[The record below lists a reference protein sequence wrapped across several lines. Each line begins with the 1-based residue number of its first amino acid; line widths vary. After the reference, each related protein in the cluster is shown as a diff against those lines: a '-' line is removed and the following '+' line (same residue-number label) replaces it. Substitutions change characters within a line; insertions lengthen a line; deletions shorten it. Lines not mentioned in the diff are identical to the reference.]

1 MCYLGSTVV
10 HFAVIL
16 FYLFYCQGAVTMEGK
31 TKQDS
36 ETERYP
42 HLKYM
47 LSEYIKELCENY
59 CLDLKVLKTKE
70 ERVKALQTIPNLS
83 DVTSKFSPK
92 MSVNSPIVKFRLEG
106 LHPLGAE
113 DDLECYL
120 STFERLCNSQE
131 IPSKRWPI
139 LLEPY
144 LTGKAQKAF
153 HILSESQKQSY
164 VVVKDALLA
173 AFQLTPDT
181 YREKFRSAVKGPSET
196 FRQYGSRLSLYLRRW
211 TAPTDRLASSPEFT
225 RIMDLIAVDQMI
237 SSLRDESLRLKL
249 LEQKWTS
256 LVEIS
261 DFADN
266 ILVARVTSRNR
277 QSQGSRSMSA
287 TTRPYFHTAGETT
300 GQSQRPAFSQASR
313 IRRPA
318 TDLNN
323 IRCYTCGEWGH
334 FSYNCSNVS
343 RDQNANVGINLVR
356 ISDKEV
362 EERFSELG
370 LIGA

>member
-1 MCYLGSTVV
+1 
-10 HFAVIL
+10 
-16 FYLFYCQGAVTMEGK
+16 
-31 TKQDS
+31 
-36 ETERYP
+36 
-42 HLKYM
+42 
-47 LSEYIKELCENY
+47 
-59 CLDLKVLKTKE
+59 
-70 ERVKALQTIPNLS
+70 
-83 DVTSKFSPK
+83 
-92 MSVNSPIVKFRLEG
+92 
-106 LHPLGAE
+106 
-113 DDLECYL
+113 
-120 STFERLCNSQE
+120 
-131 IPSKRWPI
+131 
-139 LLEPY
+139 
-144 LTGKAQKAF
+144 
-153 HILSESQKQSY
+153 
-164 VVVKDALLA
+164 
-173 AFQLTPDT
+173 LTPDT

-300 GQSQRPAFSQASR
+300 GQSQRPASSQASR

-323 IRCYTCGEWGH
+323 IRCYTCGNWGH

-362 EERFSELG
+362 EERFFSTLDLKSGFWQAAIHPDDQPKTAFVCEEGVYQFKRLPFG
-370 LIGA
+370 LKNASKYFQNLLDVVFQSLEGSTSNNYYPYIDDIVVHSSTIQEHFEDLHKVLECLKNRPNSKSS

>member
-181 YREKFRSAVKGPSET
+181 YREKFRSAVKDPSET

-211 TAPTDRLASSPEFT
+211 TAPTDRLASSPG
-225 RIMDLIAVDQMI
+225 
-237 SSLRDESLRLKL
+237 SSTVVYTDHQALVWMLRAKALKGRLMRWALRLQEFDYIIHYRPGSQNVVPDAL
-249 LEQKWTS
+249 
-256 LVEIS
+256 
-261 DFADN
+261 
-266 ILVARVTSRNR
+266 SRAVIGVVN
-277 QSQGSRSMSA
+277 
-287 TTRPYFHTAGETT
+287 Y
-300 GQSQRPAFSQASR
+300 
-313 IRRPA
+313 
-318 TDLNN
+318 
-323 IRCYTCGEWGH
+323 
-334 FSYNCSNVS
+334 
-343 RDQNANVGINLVR
+343 DQNAALAESDECVERSIKSCVLPDENQFLLNQQDDSRLLTIRQGLKQGNVEDVGMHGYVM
-356 ISDKEV
+356 
-362 EERFSELG
+362 EEDL
-370 LIGA
+370 